1 MYLSRF
7 EINVARRGARHLLS
21 SPQRL
26 HAAVLAGFPSTA
38 LRATA
43 EARRVLW
50 RLDQHD
56 HSTLLHVVSP
66 QRPDLTHLV
75 EQAGWPTQHGW
86 DTRDYT
92 PLLERLATGQRWGFR
107 LTANP
112 VSNRRKTP
120 ESPRFQRLAHVTVAQ
135 QTAWLLERAAKL
147 GFTIVPG
154 VQSEPDVAVRRRD
167 TLRFARNGHTVTL
180 ATAVFEGRLDVT
192 DPIALRSTLTG
203 GIGAGKGYGCGLLTL
218 APIG

>member
-7 EINVARRGARHLLS
+7 EINTARRGARNLMA

-26 HAAVLAGFPSTA
+26 HAAVLAAFPSSVLNA
-38 LRATA
+38 QDAG
-43 EARRVLW
+43 RVLW
-50 RLDQHD
+50 RLDQHE
-56 HSTLLHVVSP
+56 HRALLYLVSP
-66 QRPDLTHLV
+66 QQPDLTHLV

-86 DTRDYT
+86 DTREYT
-92 PLLERLATGQRWGFR
+92 PLLDRLVTGQRWEFR

-112 VSNRRKTP
+112 VSSRRKTP
-120 ESPRFQRLAHVTVAQ
+120 ESARSQRFAHVTVAQ
-135 QTAWLLERAAKL
+135 QTAWLLERAGKH

-167 TLRFARNGHTVTL
+167 TLRFDRRGHTVTL
-180 ATAVFEGRLDVT
+180 ATAVFEGRMEVV
-192 DPIALRSTLTG
+192 DPAALRSALTL